1 MKLLEEVFKDKIKR
15 IPDMKL
21 KKKNVRANQIIII
34 DMPVWELK
42 LNGKN
47 KR

>member
-1 MKLLEEVFKDKIKR
+1 MKLVEEVFKDKIRK

-21 KKKNVRANQIIII
+21 KTKNVRANRVIII